1 MAQKQSDDEF
11 ELILG
16 NKQLLSLFFVIVVFF
31 AAFFSVGYT
40 VGFGHGTDSRTTAVL
55 EPEDLPG
62 PPPVRRA
69 DPPKALIDDPEPTA
83 KQETAEKKTPPP
95 PPKAQEKPKPTPT
108 KKVAAAPPPKPK
120 PTPKPAAKPAVATSA
135 ASGYHLQVAALR
147 TKQDADLLAGKL
159 KAKGYPA
166 AVNSSRDDGWIRV
179 VVGPFSAPEDA
190 KQYKARL
197 SKEGFDSMLRKL

>member
-40 VGFGHGTDSRTTAVL
+40 VGFGHGTDSRTTAGL
-55 EPEDLPG
+55 EPDDLPG

-69 DPPKALIDDPEPTA
+69 DPPKALIEKADPVPKPVA
-83 KQETAEKKTPPP
+83 KKADPPP
-95 PPKAQEKPKPTPT
+95 PAPKA
-108 KKVAAAPPPKPK
+108 ADKPK
-120 PTPKPAAKPAVATSA
+120 PTPKQTAKAAPPKPKPQLAPKPAAVA
-135 ASGYHLQVAALR
+135 ASAKGGYHLQVAALR
-147 TKQDADLLAGKL
+147 TRKDADLLAGKL

-166 AVNSSRDDGWIRV
+166 EVNSSRDDGWIRV
-179 VVGPFSAPEDA
+179 VVGPFTAPEDA
-190 KQYKARL
+190 KDYKARL
-197 SKEGFDSMLRKL
+197 SKEGFDTMLRKL

>member
-40 VGFGHGTDSRTTAVL
+40 VGFGHGTDSRTTAGL
-55 EPEDLPG
+55 EPEELPG
-62 PPPVRRA
+62 PPPVRRS
-69 DPPKALIDDPEPTA
+69 DPPRALIDEPEPEP
-83 KQETAEKKTPPP
+83 KPVAENTPPPP
-95 PPKAQEKPKPTPT
+95 PPKAADKPKPTPQQT
-108 KKVAAAPPPKPK
+108 AKAAPPKPQPKPD
-120 PTPKPAAKPAVATSA
+120 PAPKPAAATTSA
-135 ASGYHLQVAALR
+135 KGGYHLQVAALR
-147 TKQDADLLAGKL
+147 TRQDADLLAGKL
-159 KAKGYPA
+159 KAKGYPVE
-166 AVNSSRDDGWIRV
+166 VNSSRDDGWIRV

-197 SKEGFDSMLRKL
+197 SQEGFDTMLRKL